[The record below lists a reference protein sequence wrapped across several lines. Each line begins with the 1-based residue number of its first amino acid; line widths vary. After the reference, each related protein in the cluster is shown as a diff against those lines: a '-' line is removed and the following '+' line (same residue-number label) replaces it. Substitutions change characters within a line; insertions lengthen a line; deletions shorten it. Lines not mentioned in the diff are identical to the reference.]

1 MTKVFDVPLSGPP
14 VPRVPVLEH
23 RCALSGLTLH
33 AVPPGETEIAYLAET
48 YILDVDLNA
57 GPYEIAVDSDR
68 LMPRDGLADTY
79 AFGPPGTDFRL
90 RTVNH
95 LWGALI
101 EVEPERAGALFAE
114 GLDGGDLPDRF
125 VDYTPAPPVAHLG
138 RLLIAHLREPHL
150 NRLYAE
156 GLGLAALGLAL
167 DGGGMGALAAVSTAG
182 LDARLARA
190 VEHAEAHLGEALSVA
205 ELAAA
210 AAMSPSHFAR
220 AFRAGTGEPVWAFVQ
235 RRRCERAR
243 ELLLATRLP
252 LAEVAHRTG
261 FADQS
266 HLTTSLRRRYG
277 ATPGD
282 LRREA
287 AREAAP

>member
-1 MTKVFDVPLSGPP
+1 MTKVLDVPLGGPP
-14 VPRVPVLEH
+14 ASRVPPLEH

-33 AVPPGETEIAYLAET
+33 ALPPGEVEVAHSTET
-48 YILDVDLNA
+48 YLLDINLNA
-57 GPYEIAVDSDR
+57 VSHEMAVGSDR
-68 LMPRDGLADTY
+68 LTSRVTPADSH

-90 RTVNH
+90 RTTNT

-114 GLDGGDLPDRF
+114 ALDGRDLPARF
-125 VDYTPAPPVAHLG
+125 VDYTPAPQVAHLG
-138 RLLIAHLREPHL
+138 RLLIAHLRQPSI

-167 DGGGMGALAAVSTAG
+167 DGGGAGALAAVPVAG

-190 VEHAEAHLGEALSVA
+190 MEHAEAHLGEALSVA
-205 ELAAA
+205 ELAGA

-235 RRRCERAR
+235 RRRCERALEMLTQTR
-243 ELLLATRLP
+243 EP
-252 LAEVAHRTG
+252 IAEVAHRCG
-261 FADQS
+261 FAHQG
-266 HLTTSLRRRYG
+266 HLTRALKRRYG

-287 AREAAP
+287 AP

>member
-1 MTKVFDVPLSGPP
+1 MTKTLDVPLDGPP
-14 VPRVPVLEH
+14 VPRVPHVLEH
-23 RCALSGLTLH
+23 RCTLSGLMLH
-33 AVPPGETEIAYLAET
+33 ALPPGEVEIAFRLES
-48 YILDVDLNA
+48 YILDVNLNA
-57 GPYEIAVDSDR
+57 VAHEIAVDSDR
-68 LMPRDGLADTY
+68 LRPRIWPGDSCALA
-79 AFGPPGTDFRL
+79 PPGTDYRM
-90 RTVNH
+90 RTTNT

-114 GLDGGDLPDRF
+114 GLDGRDLPARF
-125 VDYTPAPPVAHLG
+125 MDYTPAPQVAHLG

-167 DGGGMGALAAVSTAG
+167 DGGGAGALAAVSTAG

-190 VEHAEAHLGEALSVA
+190 VDHAEAHLGEALSVA
-205 ELAAA
+205 ELAGA

-220 AFRAGTGEPVWAFVQ
+220 AFRAATGEPVWAFVQ

-243 ELLLATRLP
+243 DLLLATRLP
-252 LAEVAHRTG
+252 LAEVAHQTG
-261 FADQS
+261 FASQS
-266 HLTTSLRRRYG
+266 HLTTSLRGRYG

-282 LRREA
+282 LRRGGG
-287 AREAAP
+287 P